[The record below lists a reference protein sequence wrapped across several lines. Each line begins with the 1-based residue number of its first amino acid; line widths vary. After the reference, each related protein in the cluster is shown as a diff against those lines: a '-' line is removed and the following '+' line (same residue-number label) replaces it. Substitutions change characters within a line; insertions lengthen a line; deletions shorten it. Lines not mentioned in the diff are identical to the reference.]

1 MIFNLKMGT
10 GPFRSVVLFLF
21 IPLTLAGC
29 SGWGTA
35 DSNAVQVGDGSS
47 IPYGIE
53 YTDPAEALSHGTQLL
68 DTGET
73 EHAIEVLLQAVKLDL
88 NLAEAW
94 FKLGIAYSLVEA
106 DVVSDSETENTP
118 TPEPGI
124 KKPAEKK
131 KNSEKAFESAVE
143 AYKKLIDAN
152 SEDDVA
158 HFYLGLTYNKLN
170 EDEDAAKAIREAVKL
185 KPDNVEY
192 QIGLGTI
199 LMKLAKFAEAERAFK
214 KAIELEPGNIEA
226 EELLERAEAG
236 RKRVEFNP
244 PPKDD
249 KTSSSNSSN
258 SNGNTN
264 TAAPPEKQPTPAADR
279 TTRPTNS
286 QPRST
291 PRPARSPN

>member
-1 MIFNLKMGT
+1 MIFLLILAVFVSASCSG
-10 GPFRSVVLFLF
+10 FRSADANAANLGEGG
-21 IPLTLAGC
+21 PLPI
-29 SGWGTA
+29 
-35 DSNAVQVGDGSS
+35 GS
-47 IPYGIE
+47 E
-53 YTDPAEALSHGTQLL
+53 YTNAAAALDDGTRLL

-73 EHAIEVLLQAVKLDL
+73 EHAIDVLLQAVKLDP

-106 DVVSDSETENTP
+106 DVDSAQGAEESP
-118 TPEPGI
+118 TPETGT

-131 KNSEKAFESAVE
+131 KNSEKAFESAVD
-143 AYKKLIDAN
+143 AYKKLIAAN
-152 SEDDVA
+152 AEDDNA
-158 HFYLGLTYNKLN
+158 HYYLGLTYNKLN
-170 EDEDAAKAIREAVKL
+170 EDDDAARSIREAIRL

-192 QIGLGTI
+192 QVSLGNV

-249 KTSSSNSSN
+249 KSGSSNSSN
-258 SNGNTN
+258 SNANTN
-264 TAAPPEKQPTPAADR
+264 TAAPPEKQPTPSANR
-279 TTRPTNS
+279 TARPSNS